1 MRLRNVNY
9 CPNSKRKVPEDG
21 ATMEGTIVA
30 MAEVEVDTAEAEAEA
45 EAIKDVVVEAEEDV
59 VANRTT
65 VEVVAVAM
73 EATKIEVT
81 AVHLVVGEEAEVA
94 AVVVVD
100 RFGLIVGTMMKMR
113 VTVMMVETGAAI
125 LITIAGAVAA
135 MVAVLVLAAALT
147 SALTSAPRLQ
157 PWQQL
162 LVQTCR

>member
-1 MRLRNVNY
+1 MRNVKY

-21 ATMEGTIVA
+21 ATMEGTIVGT
-30 MAEVEVDTAEAEAEA
+30 AEVEVDTAEAEA

-59 VANRTT
+59 VAIRTT

-94 AVVVVD
+94 AVAAVD

-113 VTVMMVETGAAI
+113 VTVMTVETGAAI

-135 MVAVLVLAAALT
+135 MLAVLVVAAALT

-157 PWQQL
+157 LWQQL

>member
-1 MRLRNVNY
+1 MRLRNVKH

-30 MAEVEVDTAEAEAEA
+30 MVEAEVDTAEA

-59 VANRTT
+59 VAIRTT
-65 VEVVAVAM
+65 VEVVVAM

-94 AVVVVD
+94 AVVAVD
-100 RFGLIVGTMMKMR
+100 RFGLIVGTMMTMR

-135 MVAVLVLAAALT
+135 MVAAVLEAAALT

>member
-1 MRLRNVNY
+1 MRLRNVKH

-30 MAEVEVDTAEAEAEA
+30 MVEAEVDSAEA

-59 VANRTT
+59 VAIRTT

-94 AVVVVD
+94 AVVAVD
-100 RFGLIVGTMMKMR
+100 RFGLIVGTMMTMR
-113 VTVMMVETGAAI
+113 VTVMTVETGAAI

-135 MVAVLVLAAALT
+135 MVAAALEAAALT

>member
-1 MRLRNVNY
+1 MRLRNVKH

-30 MAEVEVDTAEAEAEA
+30 MVEAEVDTAEAEA

-59 VANRTT
+59 VAIRTT

-94 AVVVVD
+94 EVVAVD
-100 RFGLIVGTMMKMR
+100 RFGLIVGTMMTMR
-113 VTVMMVETGAAI
+113 VTVMTVETGAGI

-135 MVAVLVLAAALT
+135 MVAAVLEAAALT

>member
-1 MRLRNVNY
+1 
-9 CPNSKRKVPEDG
+9 
-21 ATMEGTIVA
+21 MEGTIVA
-30 MAEVEVDTAEAEAEA
+30 MVEAEVDTAEA

-59 VANRTT
+59 VAIRTT

-94 AVVVVD
+94 AVVAVD
-100 RFGLIVGTMMKMR
+100 RFGLIVGTMMTMR

-135 MVAVLVLAAALT
+135 MVAATAAMAVAMEVMAVADIGVVQMFHVITIITTNIASLT
-147 SALTSAPRLQ
+147 TQSHLPTMAR
-157 PWQQL
+157 
-162 LVQTCR
+162 

>member
-1 MRLRNVNY
+1 
-9 CPNSKRKVPEDG
+9 
-21 ATMEGTIVA
+21 MEGTIVG
-30 MAEVEVDTAEAEAEA
+30 MVEVEVDTAEAEAEA

-59 VANRTT
+59 VAIRTT

-157 PWQQL
+157 LWQQL

>member
-1 MRLRNVNY
+1 
-9 CPNSKRKVPEDG
+9 
-21 ATMEGTIVA
+21 MEGTIVA
-30 MAEVEVDTAEAEAEA
+30 MVEAEVDTAEAEA

-59 VANRTT
+59 VAIRTT

-94 AVVVVD
+94 AVVAVD

-135 MVAVLVLAAALT
+135 MVAVLVVAAVLEAAALT